1 MLGAVAVDSMD
12 GALGCVVE
20 VTLTCCVLAG
30 GFDDGAGGGV
40 GGGASA
46 REETQGA

>member
-1 MLGAVAVDSMD
+1 MEGKVE
-12 GALGCVVE
+12 GCVDVYF
-20 VTLTCCVLAG
+20 VLAG

-46 REETQGA
+46 REETEGV